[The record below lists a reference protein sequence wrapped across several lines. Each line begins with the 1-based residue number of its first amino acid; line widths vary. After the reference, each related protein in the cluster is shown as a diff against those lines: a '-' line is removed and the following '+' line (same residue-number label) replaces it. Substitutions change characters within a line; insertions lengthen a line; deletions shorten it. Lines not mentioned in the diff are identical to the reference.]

1 MAITTITVKI
11 ITITIQIIHAAYLHV
26 IGDLLLSLGVL
37 IAGIV
42 IWFQPTWH
50 IIDPICTIFFAGL
63 VFHSTIEVFRSSL
76 SVLLEEV
83 PPHIDLKSFRG

>member
-1 MAITTITVKI
+1 MLA
-11 ITITIQIIHAAYLHV
+11 
-26 IGDLLLSLGVL
+26 LSFG
-37 IAGIV
+37 
-42 IWFQPTWH
+42 FNQR

-83 PPHIDLKSFRG
+83 PPHIELSLLEADIQNVSGVSNTHSLHVWSGRYCATCPEPINDLL